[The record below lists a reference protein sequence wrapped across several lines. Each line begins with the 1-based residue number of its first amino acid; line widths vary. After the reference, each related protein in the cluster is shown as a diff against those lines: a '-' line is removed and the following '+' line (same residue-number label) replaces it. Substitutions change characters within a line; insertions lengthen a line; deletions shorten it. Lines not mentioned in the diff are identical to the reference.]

1 MESSYKWE
9 EVERPVFDERS
20 FTIEAAVDEI
30 AETEYMVEE
39 EVRERFSEES
49 LYEYSAK
56 MRDRELEEELR
67 NLIGFFDADKSGV
80 RTNPNAKN
88 RVLVR
93 GSAHRWDGTSM
104 GITIY
109 PDLKSALDTSPWRHG
124 SDNILA
130 DCEIKQI
137 WDVNGALFV
146 RGAHHDGEVV
156 IEVLQLSDKGEA
168 VLDDIDYADGFCIP
182 EEGIEAMGKVH
193 TEGMEDELIAD
204 LADDPELCP
213 VPRYMERF
221 YGTATL
227 HFRAVDPDD
236 ETINLTVWPEPGKPR
251 ELFLAIGTGNR
262 ELPAPLAEK
271 LEGQSS
277 FKDFEDAV
285 EQCRL
290 VYGAA
295 CDRG

>member
-1 MESSYKWE
+1 MESNYEWK
-9 EVERPVFDERS
+9 EVERSVYDEAD
-20 FTIEAAVDEI
+20 FTIDAAVEEV
-30 AETEYMVEE
+30 AENECLTEE

-49 LYEYSAK
+49 LWKHSQRMWK
-56 MRDRELEEELR
+56 RELDEELR
-67 NLIGFFDADKSGV
+67 NLIGFFDANKPGV
-80 RTNPNAKN
+80 WANPNAKN

-93 GSAHRWDGTSM
+93 GTAQRWNGTSM

-109 PDLKSALDTSPWRHG
+109 PDLKSALDTSPWSFSSH
-124 SDNILA
+124 NVLA
-130 DCEIKQI
+130 DCAIVRI

-146 RGAHHDGEVV
+146 HGVHHDGAVT
-156 IEVLQLSDKGEA
+156 IEVRQLSEKGEA
-168 VLDDIDYADGFCIP
+168 LLEKMQYADGLYIP
-182 EEGIEAMGKVH
+182 EEGIEAMGKVYA
-193 TEGMEDELIAD
+193 EGMEDKLIAD

-213 VPRYMERF
+213 VPRYTERF

-227 HFRAVDPDD
+227 HFRAIDSDN
-236 ETINLTVWPEPGKPR
+236 ETINLTVWPEPGKAP
-251 ELFLAIGTGNR
+251 ELFAAIGTGTR

-271 LEGQSS
+271 LEAHSH
-277 FKDFEDAV
+277 FTDFEDAV